1 MKYYIV
7 YKTTNL
13 INNMYYVGCHQTNN
27 LHDGYIGSGKYLKR
41 AIKKYGIKNFKFE
54 ILYLLSSKDEMFKTE
69 KKIVNE
75 SLVKDPM
82 SYNLKIGGSGGNP
95 GIVGAFLGKTHSSET
110 KEKIRHKAL
119 NKKAS
124 KSTREKISQ
133 NNWAKKQPEK
143 FREHAR
149 NINLGKPKSKEQ
161 RKKQSDSQRGKKL
174 VNNGIIAKWASLNE
188 IENLLKDG
196 WKLGKDKK

>member
-1 MKYYIV
+1 M
-7 YKTTNL
+7 
-13 INNMYYVGCHQTNN
+13 
-27 LHDGYIGSGKYLKR
+27 
-41 AIKKYGIKNFKFE
+41 FE
-54 ILYLLSSKDEMFKTE
+54 TE

-75 SLVKDPM
+75 SLVKDPL

-95 GIVGAFLGKTHSSET
+95 GIVGAFLGKTHSLET
-110 KEKIRHKAL
+110 KEKIRQKAL

-133 NNWAKKQPEK
+133 NNWAKKQPEM

-149 NINLGKPKSKEQ
+149 NINLGKPKSNEQ

-174 VNNGIIAKWASLNE
+174 VNNGIIAKWASIDE
-188 IENLLKDG
+188 VKNLLENG
-196 WKLGKDKK
+196 WNLGKIKK